1 MPTIFRKTAKGL
13 SEVQTRAFRLPP
25 RLRSLL
31 IMVDGKRSDAELAA
45 LLPQAGESLQA
56 LAEQGFIE
64 VAAQAAAAP
73 PPPPPP
79 APPPP
84 PPPPPAPP
92 APAPSRTAA
101 AATGG
106 AAVAVAPVAAAGADF
121 PTRKRQ
127 VLRLFNDLAGPDGE
141 PMAIKMERVRSLDEL
156 SALLPQAVRLVGL
169 LRGATE
175 AQAFSD
181 RVDQL

>member
-31 IMVDGKRSDAELAA
+31 IVVDGKRSDAELAA

-64 VAAQAAAAP
+64 AAAQAAPAT
-73 PPPPPP
+73 PPP
-79 APPPP
+79 APP

-106 AAVAVAPVAAAGADF
+106 TAVAVAPVAASGTDF
-121 PTRKRQ
+121 PARKRQ

-141 PMAIKMERVRSLDEL
+141 PMAIKMERARSLDEL